1 MNRARIRFLPK
12 IRLAVKTDAKDKNL
26 VWVQCDQYRCLAYAG
41 ATGKWIN
48 FYTGKELRG
57 RFKVIG

>member
-1 MNRARIRFLPK
+1 MSGARIRFLPK
-12 IRLAVKTDAKDKNL
+12 IRPAKKTDTKDKNL
-26 VWVQCDQYRCLAYAG
+26 VWVQCDQYRCLAYVD
-41 ATGKWIN
+41 ATGKWMN